1 MFSIRT
7 TALNISVSMIESVRL
22 SAELMREAD
31 TVKAVRDEVITTEA
45 DFADSFNTTRFVI
58 NSAELREVPKVLLYV
73 RAKLTAPMIIAAE
86 KKAMDFAS
94 PAIFLR

>member
-7 TALNISVSMIESVRL
+7 TALNISVTMVESVRL

-31 TVKAVRDEVITTEA
+31 TLKAVRDEVITIEA

-58 NSAELREVPKVLLYV
+58 NSAELRGVPKLLLYV
-73 RAKLTAPMIIAAE
+73 RAKLTAPMIIAADRQQQSTYRP
-86 KKAMDFAS
+86 KF
-94 PAIFLR
+94 R